1 MISGPS
7 HAEINELCLLN
18 TFIGRFL
25 CLISSI
31 SDERFLRNPD
41 YAPDGTKTLFWK
53 MMLMLNLLFLLFVKF
68 VSRLFASA

>member
-31 SDERFLRNPD
+31 CDERFLRNPD
-41 YAPDGTKTLFWK
+41 YAPDGTKTLF
-53 MMLMLNLLFLLFVKF
+53 LENDVDVEFTFSVICE
-68 VSRLFASA
+68 VC